1 MGGGRA
7 YCRAAASLRNHVG
20 SRPTLAVTKIYVVVA
35 CAGHPFP
42 GGNNVIRFF
51 QSLFTCKIYVLV
63 SQSHRKIC
71 KFEF

>member
-7 YCRAAASLRNHVG
+7 YCRAAASLRNRVG
-20 SRPTLAVTKIYVVVA
+20 PRPTLAVTKIYVACVA
-35 CAGHPFP
+35 HPFP
-42 GGNNVIRFF
+42 GGNNVLVRFI
-51 QSLFTCKIYVLV
+51 QSLCPCKIYVLV